1 MATIHA
7 PGAAGGLPIPL
18 IGPVNWWIVGGLV
31 LFGCG
36 AVLPV
41 LQNSAAT
48 SRGFQMY
55 QLKDSQVRL
64 QSEIQLL
71 EADVANLTSLD
82 RIEQRAAVI
91 GLGPSE
97 APLFVHVDVA
107 GPAPAKIPTQYLP
120 APEPITVRNRPW
132 WRALLP

>member
-7 PGAAGGLPIPL
+7 PGATRGLPLPL
-18 IGPVNWWIVGGLV
+18 VGPVNWWIVAGIA
-31 LFGCG
+31 LFAIG

-55 QLKDSQVRL
+55 QLKESQTRL
-64 QSEIQLL
+64 QSEVKSL
-71 EADVANLTSLD
+71 ESDVANLTALT

-91 GLGPSE
+91 GLGPSDFS
-97 APLFVHVDVA
+97 LFVHVDTA
-107 GPAPAKIPTQYLP
+107 GPAPAKIPSQYLP
-120 APEPITVRNRPW
+120 EPAPPPARARPW
-132 WRALLP
+132 WRSLLP